1 MSKMKRARSLS
12 VSMDGRG
19 QRFTLNRITAAVLI
33 SLGAA
38 PAWADN
44 STNTITL
51 HNAGLRTANN
61 AINGLK
67 TDTDT
72 SVIVVNSN
80 TVTITTATKKGGTAF
95 NSFGDFNVATGNT
108 VNMVVPDGASTLV
121 NLVHDT
127 ATVINGNLNGVQGG
141 SIGGHVIFADPSG
154 MVVGASGVVNVG
166 SLTVTTPSAL
176 QMQQLVITAVNGSSA
191 DGNKAATDLKA
202 GTLNGGSGTLSIGG
216 KINASGSINLFAAA
230 ATVQAGAKLN
240 SGVDYADQV
249 FRSTVNVSDAQGT
262 GVVRQDGSVQ
272 IVANSTVAISGELSA
287 LMADNSGGSVSV
299 KAGQSV
305 TLNGG
310 TATTQGGT
318 ITASGKANKAGG
330 KVTIEAPSITMAD
343 YSTINTS
350 TTGTGN
356 AGDIMLTANS
366 DSSVTGTDAA
376 TVDLLAKQ
384 LEDQAQPLL
393 SSSGSKAAVVI
404 GQHAKLDAGQASDA
418 TKRGSVSISAFGF
431 DKQISGYANAS
442 GTINV
447 DGQINAKDILLHANS
462 EAMISNTLLGSL
474 FSSAAL
480 TADFSR
486 LKTAN
491 GWTDEE
497 TWANIVTTLG
507 DASSSKARNGNLGAL
522 GLDPT
527 DWSELA
533 ALIPNITVAIAN
545 ANASVSIGSTATLK
559 ASGAIDIAAKGTRTV
574 DTSTGTLPGLSGNLP
589 FNLGISYG
597 RISGE
602 TSVNVADGASLT
614 SGGNLAIQ
622 ALSADTLKLVTSST
636 NSNNGNGTQNTTAG
650 FAFGMAHS
658 DVTTLANVAHGV
670 LLNVAQDTS
679 VTAVTEQTLSNDV
692 TFKSLGLGAIGGPAI
707 ALTLFD
713 STTRAVFDADLA
725 GGRNLSV
732 TAVNL
737 VDQQKNSATVQS
749 GNSDKTFKTAKLIN
763 TTAPISGLISAKL
776 KAFFNLDP
784 ATAETKPTE
793 STFRFGSAVAVG
805 IADHTAEAVVGSR
818 GSAPKLALT
827 GDLTVQ
833 ALQREND
840 LHNSAQ
846 SSVMSKADLGDS
858 TETALSVAA
867 AYNQLTLNTHALI
880 GDGVVASAAR
890 LGVGAVNQQLL
901 NLDGVDRWSS
911 LSDIFAMLVAK
922 GKDASKLPSELS
934 TNFANGVASGTEKVT
949 VGSVTVMLNN
959 LDATA
964 WVGDNVKLT
973 ATGTDA
979 SAWSNS
985 PLAGLATLLGADGS
999 ETASSKAAHA
1009 LAFNWDS
1016 PLAIQAHTDVQQLQ
1030 ISGNLWPSLS
1040 ATATGDDGTSAGGAV
1055 NVQVTGNK
1063 TVAGIGASGAV
1074 TAKAVNVSAQQEEL
1088 IIGISPSGGK
1098 GASAAGNGAVVVSVN
1113 NAKVNASI
1121 NNSTAVTADNVTVSA
1136 AHQVGMWSAAGAIAL
1151 SQNNGVGASVAV
1163 NVLNSDVEALVGANP
1178 LWRPSAMGVGST
1190 DSSRATWSVDN
1201 LLINS
1206 RSDGQAGA
1214 FALAGARAK
1223 TADEKTDQAAA
1234 EKVNGGASNTS
1245 TEMAT
1250 TLSGA
1255 VSQTLTNGLNELT
1268 ASLKQAQAKASSI
1281 KDSVMS
1287 VPSTL
1292 SGYVDKLKMLI
1303 DGTSPEQGSQEGSS
1317 FALAGS
1323 AALNVSR
1330 QTTRSSLG
1338 DIVLD
1343 PRDPNSVGSN
1353 VTVQA
1358 LNQTNQLAGAG
1369 GGALT
1374 SAGEKKSE
1382 SSTAMAGA
1390 FAFDYLGNT
1399 TEALLQN
1406 ATLRN
1411 NHALAVHA
1419 ITAGDQLSMGLGMS
1433 AATGGV
1439 ENTSG
1444 ALAASAAA
1452 VTNAT
1457 RAAVIDSTVSQKNRG
1472 SIDVA
1477 AYDRSRLLIGG
1488 GAFAGST
1495 GKGSSVGVSATVG
1508 VLANKIQAQWLG
1520 STADGF
1526 VSFDLAAV
1534 SATRV
1539 LAGALTVAAST
1550 GGQSSAGAGALF
1562 ALVLNNV
1569 IEAKVD
1575 ADPLGVSSSLTGG
1588 TVDVS
1593 ARSAS
1598 NAAALD
1604 ALIDS
1609 AGDATLAGAGLD
1621 LDGTATAAKI
1631 DGSVASSDN
1640 LTADAGDT
1648 TTTQHTLYDGGT
1660 AGESIIGIA
1669 GGVAGTAGTKAAGGA
1684 FGVVYTGSDY
1694 TATVANTDADLTGDL
1709 NITAQNDTKVV
1720 AAAVGAAGSSGTAVS
1735 GSSTAVIGRGNVTAS
1750 LDMNSHTL
1758 HADNL
1763 TVSASKTAGTY
1774 SLAGNIAASS
1784 GGNAVGAAVSLT
1796 DMQQGASATVS
1807 HGAYRLSGDATV
1819 TAAGQS
1825 KIMTAAIAVA
1835 ATSDGNAVGG
1845 AITYNRISDT
1855 TKALLNDVDLVA
1867 ADLLVNAGQSGL
1879 GARIDALAVNV
1890 ALASGG
1896 TGLGGALAVNLID
1909 ATRSAKLTDSQVA
1922 VSGNANLSSS
1932 LDGEIWGIGVNGVA
1946 GTNSGGGSVV
1956 VNNISGGDT
1965 VGVDDST
1972 LSTTGTN
1979 KAFSANASGGQ
1990 GLKIN
1995 SLAGAI
2001 TGGSEAAVGGA
2012 ISVNRIAANRTASL
2026 TDTDISGFASN
2037 SLKSGVDQRIN
2048 AIAVAGSVGNNAG
2061 AGSSTTNI
2069 LSGTEEASISG
2080 GSVSGGSLSVT
2091 SNIGDRTLWSL
2102 AGAIAGAGEV
2112 AVGIANA
2119 NNIITSTREAA
2130 ISHTTLT
2137 LSQALDVKSG
2147 GSATIRTAAVGAGV
2161 AGNVALGGSVAVNV
2175 ISGTENAT
2183 LDGVTLTGATSVT
2196 VDVSRGEA
2204 NIQTLAGNV
2213 QGAGTGAGATAIAV
2227 STVNQQRNALINN
2240 SSLSLGST
2248 NSGIRVNALTSG
2260 TIKTLALSGAGAG
2273 TGAAVLSSTTNSI
2286 DAVTHA
2292 SVSGSSGS
2300 ASSLNVTAKD
2310 TSAIDSLAGGAVAA
2324 GSIAVGVAVAVNR
2337 IANDIEARLSG
2348 NLVSTGWALNDLN
2361 VTATSDAK
2369 VQTASVSA
2377 GFSGTAAVNAGVTTN
2392 LLNTSAKAL
2401 IDGGAKVVAQ
2411 NNIGVIALDRDV
2423 IRSYAAVVSGSGNAA
2438 VSGLVAVNLIDSSTE
2453 AGISGGTTSVTALGN
2468 GNGLAVDNGT
2478 LSNAPDTSAW
2488 ALAQQFSP
2496 AADLVAN
2503 TETLHGLAVRATS
2516 LQQVGQVSLSA
2527 GVALTPLASAAV
2539 TGLSNTSI
2547 IAGDT
2552 LAYIDDASINGSNSG
2567 ANAAQQVSIGAASH
2581 SFSYGSAS
2589 SAALSL
2595 GVAAVAAS
2603 VDTGVV
2609 SRNVTA
2615 RINHAAV
2622 TSLGA
2627 TDVSANSTQS
2637 ASNLVATISGGIVGV
2652 AGGAAVLELKGSTQ
2666 ALVGNGSSLNVG
2678 ALKVAASAINDLS
2691 PNAGTLSG
2699 GGVAVGA
2706 GINIGYDTSTV
2717 RAWLGEVDP
2726 ANLVRTAVNSSGAV
2740 NVTADSK
2747 TTLRA
2752 NAVGASLGG
2761 VAVAGASNILIVENT
2776 TEAGGRYVDFGTSAQ
2791 RTGSV
2796 NIKATDSLDA
2806 QLNVGSLAG
2815 GGVAVGGS
2823 ANVLVTNNATR
2834 AELLDSTAW
2843 LTGLLNISALR
2854 TVDAD
2859 LHAVTGG
2866 ISAVSSI
2873 GGALS
2878 LLLLGSGTVEQD
2890 GHDAMGELD
2899 KGNNGTLS
2907 LADNVGSRKN
2917 ADTAYTTTTLDA
2929 NGNVT
2934 LVDSTAAG
2942 TTLDSQTQTRS
2953 VKDRF
2958 VASSSVKQYKQ
2969 ETVARLSNATVN
2981 TAGDVTVSAS
2991 DLLATTNLAGSAQV
3005 SGATSYGAAAAF
3017 TFSNAHV
3024 AADVLGGSLTAAS
3037 LNVTGNSGALTAGQS
3052 AVDVTAYNG
3061 AAGMGLGLGAALAIG
3076 VMNNSVASHLGG
3088 VINLTGSLK
3097 DALSDSLE
3105 VSATAIGASV
3115 GAVGAGVVVAVA
3127 ERNSDVN
3134 LKVDDNA
3141 SLSAQTVS
3149 LSSSDLGR
3157 SSASGNGAAGGLLG
3171 AGNAVVVTA
3180 SDSSTVTSTSGNF
3193 VTFNAGSGGVTL
3205 SASALPNVSASAIG
3219 AALGGAVGVG
3229 ASVATASGDTL
3240 VTAAL
3245 GDDNSLLGNNGLTL
3259 AADLKMLAGKDPGTA
3274 NIVAKAIAGSGGL
3287 YFSANGTVA
3296 TASNNGSVS
3305 ATTGN
3310 RLQLPGGRID
3320 ISADSATHQYADA
3333 LGIAVSGGLSVG
3345 VAVASATATTQ
3356 TVASLGSNTQ
3366 ASSGVTM
3373 GDVVLSATGND
3384 LNQAKSVAGSGGLIA
3399 GNASQV
3405 ITRATGTASVSVGNN
3420 SNLLMDNLSLNASYT
3435 GRFGAHADSVNAAL
3449 LGASGAGVQN
3459 NLTGNSTVTVGDGAL
3474 LVTRQDMLISA
3485 SNHFYT
3491 QRFDDTAVSG
3501 AGGGV
3506 ISGQAVV
3513 NKTDITGNA
3522 LVNIGA
3528 AHLVAGLAPTGSISG
3543 KLMVRAYS
3551 EQATSEDATLSTGGG
3566 IAGGGAQNDHTS
3578 TLNNTINVASGAIL
3592 SSYGELGLGTYSLAS
3607 AAVEALVSTWGVAG
3621 VGVANANVSLTSN
3634 QNVNVRGTAVLE
3646 ALGNIAIDAGQDPEG
3661 LWETRM
3667 TTSANAQSVV
3677 RGLIAIPS
3685 ARAVS
3690 RSYNNAG
3697 VTVDAAA
3704 QVLAAR
3710 SITVGG
3716 FKGYTFAEADGVGRG
3731 YELGFIPVTNKDSTS
3746 DPRSTSTA
3754 TLNGTLLAGRY
3765 HELVIDI
3772 DANGNLVQSSGLP
3785 VSWMLDTGFI
3795 PTAYLDGISGIDATT
3810 KQILRNTLASNV
3822 TGAIRLGSMMAAGG
3836 NITVQADSLSGS
3848 GSLTANGGPKI
3859 QVTNASSR
3867 YLLVGS
3873 ALIPSDTGGNVYFTG
3888 GAGAAQFGASQ
3899 VHEVNKGQRAQI
3911 LIQNTWGGSS
3921 GNVSYGPAI
3930 FLTGD
3935 LYNLS
3940 GLIHITNA
3948 KGSLGQF
3955 ASTYGQQVLVEIPE
3969 GSMSVYQPNAYW
3981 AVGSNPISEWSAF
3994 ADITSSPT
4002 LAIEMIANAMYTHGE
4017 LANNNGGLLYQSD
4030 NNSTVLFGGCL
4041 PASSGSGSNCGGGV
4055 ANSYTGSSVGFHGIA
4070 SFPVVPI
4077 LTLQKVAYD
4086 YAKADL
4092 SGSKAS
4098 GQIVGGQVGIQ
4109 AKYVDINA
4117 TISSGQATTRTLS
4130 INASL
4135 DSWLSNHY
4143 CASHTCTSLVD
4154 IPTNFLAS
4162 TGGTLIHAKYDFV
4175 NQRIIV
4181 DDVNASGGGFV
4192 YIKGGV
4198 ISTNQLGN
4206 IQVNNGYGQVT
4217 INNQSNAQL
4226 QVGNIDTGSG
4236 SIGIVQ
4242 IVDTLKGLVGGQ
4254 YATTWYVDTQGVG
4267 LSTYDNRNGAT
4278 TLDGAYL
4285 VSSSAGN
4292 TVQYNPL
4299 TGIRY
4304 QWSQSASLYRNV
4316 VDNDSTFSVS
4326 NWAWSNPADIWTVD
4340 AGRVVAGNGNTSVYQ
4355 RDVSGTMGT
4364 NYWVGVAYHG
4374 CDGGVGSECHYGFS
4388 ATGQEEGG
4396 EWYGLWQYNFPTLAS
4411 ITVTQSV
4418 KADNPFNISFV
4429 GNAKG
4434 SITATSNNNLIVAGK
4449 LSNPVGTTTLSTN
4462 GNLTSLTDSSVY
4474 AHDLVLTAAAG
4485 IGATGSAFN
4494 ASVADGGTL
4503 TATSGSAGTYLSLG
4517 SGALINSIKAGNGT
4531 GDVVINAVGDLLATS
4546 NAANRGADVVGRNI
4560 TLNSSTGS
4568 LGSAANFLRLNA
4580 VEVATSGG
4588 ASAFGVVNAN
4598 ANRNAYLEE
4607 TKGDMW
4613 VGQITA
4619 ATGDV
4624 SVKVDQGSLYDVGRR
4639 SSQNDDE
4646 SAQQAIWQKLALTSG
4661 YGAESNITATSV
4673 KPFQDQITANYREY
4687 WSLVDAGSITNGT
4700 LTLSTAGLELYRP
4713 LAALKLG
4720 QLSASD
4726 ADVRQYVSAR
4736 YNDLSSGFDTQIG
4749 SNWRTQ
4755 AAFQSYDQQFS
4766 YVATSAQITALSQD
4780 AVWTQGELLYAID
4793 KAALGAASGSSV
4805 GSSQPNISGRNVN
4818 LQVADSLGQLAG
4830 ALTIDFSA
4838 LRNGTLTS
4846 TEAAALAVATA
4857 PGDVIVNRNSNND
4870 IVSLTVNR
4878 TLAFYVNASG
4888 QFDLNAG
4895 GAAYLQSQP
4904 DLRIGNVTV
4913 GSDARLAANGSIV
4926 AASAQGGVF
4935 NIGNNLTLQSTSGSL
4950 GTAGTTPAT
4959 LDLNVGG
4966 ALLAASAGQD
4976 VAINWLSGNFNVNQ
4990 IYALGAVYL
4999 NASSGS
5005 LVQQGSGVTVTAR
5018 DITLQ
5023 ARDAIG
5029 SAGQAMQVE
5038 LQSSTAGT
5046 LNATAGTNL
5055 WIATDKA
5062 LTVGTVQAGNN
5073 LSLSSTST
5081 AGMGA
5086 DTLRALNGDV
5096 SVDTRGTTR
5105 LNTTQASGQVLVN
5118 SSGDVQVGQWVQA
5131 GGLAYLNAQGELSLD
5146 DGAQVKGANL
5156 QLHDDSLTLGNSA
5169 SLSGANVALTTRGA
5183 ANFGAH
5189 SHIDATGQLSLSNS
5203 NGGASGD
5210 LTLASGAILNGASI
5224 VLNSA
5229 VVKLAAAAAFNSSGS
5244 LGLTASSLTMAADS
5258 YMQAA
5263 GTLSLKT
5270 SGDMTLGRLTNSGSA
5285 AQVFVIDSGG
5295 QITAN
5300 GDGNAN
5306 LIATGSGTSTVHAGI
5321 GIGSA
5326 AQALWVNLP
5335 VLTSAI
5341 TDQGNVYLRVQ
5352 QHTRGSTLDARH
5364 GLVEITANG
5373 GGIDYANVHAQGDFT
5388 QHGGDL
5394 TAASLVVNNG
5404 NLLLDHVDNASITA
5418 GDINGLAHVTA
5429 SSLSLGKV
5437 AVADTADLVVSGD
5450 MRVSDSF
5457 SALNTTLDLGSGSA
5471 INALTV
5477 TGDLDLV
5484 VTNALSLGRANVTGK
5499 AVLTHRG
5506 VAATSLH
5513 YGDLVIGD
5521 TLDVTGAGNWS
5532 GNSADVAQTAT
5543 FNVGT
5548 AQLGSLLSRQGRL
5561 SLQARGLFAADR
5573 LTSSTQDVDLLSG
5586 SANLGAVNAATT
5598 INALTNG
5605 DLVINQG
5612 IAQGNITLHTVT
5624 GSLGDIRFGDHYADP
5639 QSGYTLSNTY
5649 IQSGNDVDMLT
5660 DGNVYGGNA
5669 VAAHQMHIIGR
5680 NMDIG
5685 HVQSQLE
5692 DVFLQATGPYA
5703 QGEGNITGLVV
5714 EAARDL
5720 SIVASGN
5727 LSMPTIKYGG
5737 SYSLKAGR
5745 DLNVG
5750 VGGDFDATGDAV
5762 AGRDMTFTIGGNI
5775 DLRSLTAGRNIL
5787 VTSGKSINI
5796 DDGVTA
5802 GGNIRMVAN
5811 GGDLTIGTRVVS
5823 TAVPY
5828 ENQTLKGNVV
5838 LQASGNVTTPL
5849 VKATAGS
5856 ITVSGQNLRINDLDA
5871 AGSTAMTARG
5881 LIQVNGTSRSGAE
5894 QTWSAAQAISFGQ
5907 LLAGGAA
5914 RLTAGAD
5921 IDGTNMSAASI
5932 TAQGQNLWLND
5943 LTSVDSTDLTARGL
5957 IQVNG
5962 TSRSGGAQTWSAA
5975 GAINFGQLLAGGNA
5989 QLTAGGDITGSNTS
6003 AASVSAQGQS
6013 LRLNDLTS
6021 VGATDLLARGLIQVS
6036 GTSRS
6041 GGTQQ
6046 WTAEQTIGFGHLLA
6060 QGQALLDS
6068 MLSTRGTELQADAGA
6083 VVNAGWR
6090 NGQASEASI
6099 VIDQARAPT
6108 MSLWSG
6114 NLISVADASI
6124 GQSVD
6129 LHGQDIAIYGQHTG
6143 SGQLN
6148 LWVGG
6153 SGENAAQRFD
6163 SRLTANDIVAPHYY
6177 AVSGKLVTRANR
6189 VDLQDAAHVDFLD
6202 LQTASAHVVADDLT
6216 PAYRSE
6222 ADVQLYEIDKAFA
6235 LLQEAVTSTTNAY
6248 VVHRNNTHLVLVPNF
6263 SEAHAPVVTGVMVQ
6277 GVTAS
6282 SYGEQNAS
6290 GRAFSAIIKQLL
6302 QSTLVLPKPS
6312 QWTPSQWSNAPTES
6326 RINLNVDNVLNSN
6339 NGVRQWDL

>member
-38 PAWADN
+38 PAWANN
-44 STNTITL
+44 SANNITL

-72 SVIVVNSN
+72 SVTEVNSN
-80 TVTITTATKKGGTAF
+80 TVTITTATQRGATAF
-95 NSFGDFNVATGNT
+95 NSFGDFNVAAGNT

-127 ATVINGNLNGVQGG
+127 ATVINGNLNSIQGG
-141 SIGGHVIFADPSG
+141 SIGGHVIFADPNG

-166 SLTVTTPSAL
+166 SLTVTTPNAL

-272 IVANSTVAISGELSA
+272 IVANSTV
-287 LMADNSGGSVSV
+287 DNSGGSVSV

-318 ITASGKANKAGG
+318 ITASGKANMAGG

-393 SSSGSKAAVVI
+393 SSSGSKAEVVI

-442 GTINV
+442 GTVNV

-462 EAMISNTLLGSL
+462 EAMISYTLLGSL

-497 TWANIVTTLG
+497 TWANIITTLG

-545 ANASVSIGSTATLK
+545 ANASVSIGSTAKLD
-559 ASGAIDIAAKGTRTV
+559 ASGAIDIAAKATRTV

-614 SGGNLAIQ
+614 SGNLAIQ

-692 TFKSLGLGAIGGPAI
+692 TFKSLVQGAIGGPAI

-776 KAFFNLDP
+776 KALFNLDP

-805 IADHTAEAVVGSR
+805 IADHTAEAIVGSH

-840 LHNSAQ
+840 LHNGAQ

-922 GKDASKLPSELS
+922 GKDASNLPSELS

-973 ATGTDA
+973 VTGTDA

-1009 LAFNWDS
+1009 LAFNWDR

-1063 TVAGIGASGAV
+1063 TVAGIGASGTV

-1163 NVLNSDVEALVGANP
+1163 NVLNSDVEALVGANQ

-1303 DGTSPEQGSQEGSS
+1303 DGTSPGQGSQEGSS

-1343 PRDPNSVGSN
+1343 PRDPDSVGSN

-1406 ATLRN
+1406 ATLHN

-1419 ITAGDQLSMGLGMS
+1419 ITAGDQLSLGLGMS

-1457 RAAVIDSTVSQKNRG
+1457 RAAVIDSTVSQKNSG

-1526 VSFDLAAV
+1526 ASFDLAAV

-1575 ADPLGVSSSLTGG
+1575 ADSLGVSSSLTGG

-1621 LDGTATAAKI
+1621 LDGGTTTAANI
-1631 DGSVASSDN
+1631 DGSVATSDN

-1648 TTTQHTLYDGGT
+1648 TATQHTLYDGAT

-1684 FGVVYTGSDY
+1684 FGVIYTGSDY

-1896 TGLGGALAVNLID
+1896 AGLGGALAVNLID

-1922 VSGNANLSSS
+1922 LSGNANLSSS

-1972 LSTTGTN
+1972 VSTTGTN

-2048 AIAVAGSVGNNAG
+2048 AIAVAGSVGSNAG

-2119 NNIITSTREAA
+2119 NNIITATREAA

-2273 TGAAVLSSTTNSI
+2273 TGAAVLSSTTNNI

-2337 IANDIEARLSG
+2337 IANDIEARLSA

-2423 IRSYAAVVSGSGNAA
+2423 IRSSAAVVSGSGNAA

-2503 TETLHGLAVRATS
+2503 TETVHGLAVRATS

-2552 LAYIDDASINGSNSG
+2552 LAYIDDASINSSNGG

-2595 GVAAVAAS
+2595 GV
-2603 VDTGVV
+2603 
-2609 SRNVTA
+2609 
-2615 RINHAAV
+2615 
-2622 TSLGA
+2622 
-2627 TDVSANSTQS
+2627 
-2637 ASNLVATISGGIVGV
+2637 
-2652 AGGAAVLELKGSTQ
+2652 
-2666 ALVGNGSSLNVG
+2666 
-2678 ALKVAASAINDLS
+2678 
-2691 PNAGTLSG
+2691 
-2699 GGVAVGA
+2699 
-2706 GINIGYDTSTV
+2706 
-2717 RAWLGEVDP
+2717 
-2726 ANLVRTAVNSSGAV
+2726 
-2740 NVTADSK
+2740 
-2747 TTLRA
+2747 
-2752 NAVGASLGG
+2752 
-2761 VAVAGASNILIVENT
+2761 
-2776 TEAGGRYVDFGTSAQ
+2776 
-2791 RTGSV
+2791 
-2796 NIKATDSLDA
+2796 
-2806 QLNVGSLAG
+2806 
-2815 GGVAVGGS
+2815 
-2823 ANVLVTNNATR
+2823 
-2834 AELLDSTAW
+2834 
-2843 LTGLLNISALR
+2843 
-2854 TVDAD
+2854 
-2859 LHAVTGG
+2859 
-2866 ISAVSSI
+2866 
-2873 GGALS
+2873 
-2878 LLLLGSGTVEQD
+2878 
-2890 GHDAMGELD
+2890 
-2899 KGNNGTLS
+2899 
-2907 LADNVGSRKN
+2907 
-2917 ADTAYTTTTLDA
+2917 
-2929 NGNVT
+2929 
-2934 LVDSTAAG
+2934 
-2942 TTLDSQTQTRS
+2942 
-2953 VKDRF
+2953 
-2958 VASSSVKQYKQ
+2958 
-2969 ETVARLSNATVN
+2969 
-2981 TAGDVTVSAS
+2981 
-2991 DLLATTNLAGSAQV
+2991 
-3005 SGATSYGAAAAF
+3005 
-3017 TFSNAHV
+3017 
-3024 AADVLGGSLTAAS
+3024 
-3037 LNVTGNSGALTAGQS
+3037 
-3052 AVDVTAYNG
+3052 
-3061 AAGMGLGLGAALAIG
+3061 
-3076 VMNNSVASHLGG
+3076 
-3088 VINLTGSLK
+3088 
-3097 DALSDSLE
+3097 
-3105 VSATAIGASV
+3105 
-3115 GAVGAGVVVAVA
+3115 
-3127 ERNSDVN
+3127 
-3134 LKVDDNA
+3134 
-3141 SLSAQTVS
+3141 
-3149 LSSSDLGR
+3149 
-3157 SSASGNGAAGGLLG
+3157 
-3171 AGNAVVVTA
+3171 
-3180 SDSSTVTSTSGNF
+3180 
-3193 VTFNAGSGGVTL
+3193 
-3205 SASALPNVSASAIG
+3205 
-3219 AALGGAVGVG
+3219 
-3229 ASVATASGDTL
+3229 
-3240 VTAAL
+3240 
-3245 GDDNSLLGNNGLTL
+3245 
-3259 AADLKMLAGKDPGTA
+3259 
-3274 NIVAKAIAGSGGL
+3274 
-3287 YFSANGTVA
+3287 
-3296 TASNNGSVS
+3296 
-3305 ATTGN
+3305 
-3310 RLQLPGGRID
+3310 
-3320 ISADSATHQYADA
+3320 
-3333 LGIAVSGGLSVG
+3333 
-3345 VAVASATATTQ
+3345 
-3356 TVASLGSNTQ
+3356 
-3366 ASSGVTM
+3366 
-3373 GDVVLSATGND
+3373 
-3384 LNQAKSVAGSGGLIA
+3384 
-3399 GNASQV
+3399 
-3405 ITRATGTASVSVGNN
+3405 
-3420 SNLLMDNLSLNASYT
+3420 
-3435 GRFGAHADSVNAAL
+3435 
-3449 LGASGAGVQN
+3449 
-3459 NLTGNSTVTVGDGAL
+3459 
-3474 LVTRQDMLISA
+3474 
-3485 SNHFYT
+3485 
-3491 QRFDDTAVSG
+3491 
-3501 AGGGV
+3501 
-3506 ISGQAVV
+3506 
-3513 NKTDITGNA
+3513 
-3522 LVNIGA
+3522 
-3528 AHLVAGLAPTGSISG
+3528 
-3543 KLMVRAYS
+3543 
-3551 EQATSEDATLSTGGG
+3551 
-3566 IAGGGAQNDHTS
+3566 
-3578 TLNNTINVASGAIL
+3578 
-3592 SSYGELGLGTYSLAS
+3592 
-3607 AAVEALVSTWGVAG
+3607 
-3621 VGVANANVSLTSN
+3621 
-3634 QNVNVRGTAVLE
+3634 
-3646 ALGNIAIDAGQDPEG
+3646 
-3661 LWETRM
+3661 
-3667 TTSANAQSVV
+3667 
-3677 RGLIAIPS
+3677 
-3685 ARAVS
+3685 
-3690 RSYNNAG
+3690 
-3697 VTVDAAA
+3697 
-3704 QVLAAR
+3704 
-3710 SITVGG
+3710 
-3716 FKGYTFAEADGVGRG
+3716 
-3731 YELGFIPVTNKDSTS
+3731 
-3746 DPRSTSTA
+3746 
-3754 TLNGTLLAGRY
+3754 
-3765 HELVIDI
+3765 
-3772 DANGNLVQSSGLP
+3772 
-3785 VSWMLDTGFI
+3785 
-3795 PTAYLDGISGIDATT
+3795 
-3810 KQILRNTLASNV
+3810 
-3822 TGAIRLGSMMAAGG
+3822 
-3836 NITVQADSLSGS
+3836 
-3848 GSLTANGGPKI
+3848 
-3859 QVTNASSR
+3859 
-3867 YLLVGS
+3867 
-3873 ALIPSDTGGNVYFTG
+3873 
-3888 GAGAAQFGASQ
+3888 
-3899 VHEVNKGQRAQI
+3899 
-3911 LIQNTWGGSS
+3911 
-3921 GNVSYGPAI
+3921 
-3930 FLTGD
+3930 
-3935 LYNLS
+3935 
-3940 GLIHITNA
+3940 
-3948 KGSLGQF
+3948 
-3955 ASTYGQQVLVEIPE
+3955 
-3969 GSMSVYQPNAYW
+3969 
-3981 AVGSNPISEWSAF
+3981 
-3994 ADITSSPT
+3994 
-4002 LAIEMIANAMYTHGE
+4002 
-4017 LANNNGGLLYQSD
+4017 
-4030 NNSTVLFGGCL
+4030 
-4041 PASSGSGSNCGGGV
+4041 
-4055 ANSYTGSSVGFHGIA
+4055 
-4070 SFPVVPI
+4070 
-4077 LTLQKVAYD
+4077 
-4086 YAKADL
+4086 
-4092 SGSKAS
+4092 
-4098 GQIVGGQVGIQ
+4098 
-4109 AKYVDINA
+4109 
-4117 TISSGQATTRTLS
+4117 
-4130 INASL
+4130 
-4135 DSWLSNHY
+4135 
-4143 CASHTCTSLVD
+4143 
-4154 IPTNFLAS
+4154 
-4162 TGGTLIHAKYDFV
+4162 
-4175 NQRIIV
+4175 
-4181 DDVNASGGGFV
+4181 
-4192 YIKGGV
+4192 
-4198 ISTNQLGN
+4198 
-4206 IQVNNGYGQVT
+4206 
-4217 INNQSNAQL
+4217 
-4226 QVGNIDTGSG
+4226 
-4236 SIGIVQ
+4236 
-4242 IVDTLKGLVGGQ
+4242 
-4254 YATTWYVDTQGVG
+4254 
-4267 LSTYDNRNGAT
+4267 
-4278 TLDGAYL
+4278 
-4285 VSSSAGN
+4285 
-4292 TVQYNPL
+4292 
-4299 TGIRY
+4299 
-4304 QWSQSASLYRNV
+4304 
-4316 VDNDSTFSVS
+4316 
-4326 NWAWSNPADIWTVD
+4326 
-4340 AGRVVAGNGNTSVYQ
+4340 
-4355 RDVSGTMGT
+4355 
-4364 NYWVGVAYHG
+4364 
-4374 CDGGVGSECHYGFS
+4374 
-4388 ATGQEEGG
+4388 
-4396 EWYGLWQYNFPTLAS
+4396 
-4411 ITVTQSV
+4411 
-4418 KADNPFNISFV
+4418 
-4429 GNAKG
+4429 
-4434 SITATSNNNLIVAGK
+4434 
-4449 LSNPVGTTTLSTN
+4449 
-4462 GNLTSLTDSSVY
+4462 
-4474 AHDLVLTAAAG
+4474 
-4485 IGATGSAFN
+4485 
-4494 ASVADGGTL
+4494 
-4503 TATSGSAGTYLSLG
+4503 
-4517 SGALINSIKAGNGT
+4517 
-4531 GDVVINAVGDLLATS
+4531 
-4546 NAANRGADVVGRNI
+4546 
-4560 TLNSSTGS
+4560 
-4568 LGSAANFLRLNA
+4568 
-4580 VEVATSGG
+4580 
-4588 ASAFGVVNAN
+4588 
-4598 ANRNAYLEE
+4598 
-4607 TKGDMW
+4607 
-4613 VGQITA
+4613 
-4619 ATGDV
+4619 
-4624 SVKVDQGSLYDVGRR
+4624 
-4639 SSQNDDE
+4639 
-4646 SAQQAIWQKLALTSG
+4646 
-4661 YGAESNITATSV
+4661 
-4673 KPFQDQITANYREY
+4673 
-4687 WSLVDAGSITNGT
+4687 
-4700 LTLSTAGLELYRP
+4700 
-4713 LAALKLG
+4713 
-4720 QLSASD
+4720 
-4726 ADVRQYVSAR
+4726 
-4736 YNDLSSGFDTQIG
+4736 
-4749 SNWRTQ
+4749 
-4755 AAFQSYDQQFS
+4755 
-4766 YVATSAQITALSQD
+4766 
-4780 AVWTQGELLYAID
+4780 
-4793 KAALGAASGSSV
+4793 
-4805 GSSQPNISGRNVN
+4805 
-4818 LQVADSLGQLAG
+4818 
-4830 ALTIDFSA
+4830 
-4838 LRNGTLTS
+4838 
-4846 TEAAALAVATA
+4846 
-4857 PGDVIVNRNSNND
+4857 
-4870 IVSLTVNR
+4870 
-4878 TLAFYVNASG
+4878 
-4888 QFDLNAG
+4888 
-4895 GAAYLQSQP
+4895 
-4904 DLRIGNVTV
+4904 
-4913 GSDARLAANGSIV
+4913 
-4926 AASAQGGVF
+4926 
-4935 NIGNNLTLQSTSGSL
+4935 
-4950 GTAGTTPAT
+4950 
-4959 LDLNVGG
+4959 
-4966 ALLAASAGQD
+4966 
-4976 VAINWLSGNFNVNQ
+4976 
-4990 IYALGAVYL
+4990 
-4999 NASSGS
+4999 
-5005 LVQQGSGVTVTAR
+5005 
-5018 DITLQ
+5018 
-5023 ARDAIG
+5023 
-5029 SAGQAMQVE
+5029 
-5038 LQSSTAGT
+5038 
-5046 LNATAGTNL
+5046 
-5055 WIATDKA
+5055 
-5062 LTVGTVQAGNN
+5062 
-5073 LSLSSTST
+5073 
-5081 AGMGA
+5081 
-5086 DTLRALNGDV
+5086 
-5096 SVDTRGTTR
+5096 
-5105 LNTTQASGQVLVN
+5105 
-5118 SSGDVQVGQWVQA
+5118 
-5131 GGLAYLNAQGELSLD
+5131 
-5146 DGAQVKGANL
+5146 
-5156 QLHDDSLTLGNSA
+5156 
-5169 SLSGANVALTTRGA
+5169 
-5183 ANFGAH
+5183 
-5189 SHIDATGQLSLSNS
+5189 
-5203 NGGASGD
+5203 
-5210 LTLASGAILNGASI
+5210 
-5224 VLNSA
+5224 
-5229 VVKLAAAAAFNSSGS
+5229 
-5244 LGLTASSLTMAADS
+5244 
-5258 YMQAA
+5258 
-5263 GTLSLKT
+5263 
-5270 SGDMTLGRLTNSGSA
+5270 
-5285 AQVFVIDSGG
+5285 
-5295 QITAN
+5295 
-5300 GDGNAN
+5300 
-5306 LIATGSGTSTVHAGI
+5306 
-5321 GIGSA
+5321 
-5326 AQALWVNLP
+5326 
-5335 VLTSAI
+5335 
-5341 TDQGNVYLRVQ
+5341 
-5352 QHTRGSTLDARH
+5352 
-5364 GLVEITANG
+5364 
-5373 GGIDYANVHAQGDFT
+5373 
-5388 QHGGDL
+5388 
-5394 TAASLVVNNG
+5394 
-5404 NLLLDHVDNASITA
+5404 
-5418 GDINGLAHVTA
+5418 
-5429 SSLSLGKV
+5429 
-5437 AVADTADLVVSGD
+5437 
-5450 MRVSDSF
+5450 
-5457 SALNTTLDLGSGSA
+5457 
-5471 INALTV
+5471 
-5477 TGDLDLV
+5477 
-5484 VTNALSLGRANVTGK
+5484 
-5499 AVLTHRG
+5499 
-5506 VAATSLH
+5506 
-5513 YGDLVIGD
+5513 
-5521 TLDVTGAGNWS
+5521 
-5532 GNSADVAQTAT
+5532 
-5543 FNVGT
+5543 
-5548 AQLGSLLSRQGRL
+5548 
-5561 SLQARGLFAADR
+5561 
-5573 LTSSTQDVDLLSG
+5573 
-5586 SANLGAVNAATT
+5586 
-5598 INALTNG
+5598 
-5605 DLVINQG
+5605 
-5612 IAQGNITLHTVT
+5612 
-5624 GSLGDIRFGDHYADP
+5624 
-5639 QSGYTLSNTY
+5639 
-5649 IQSGNDVDMLT
+5649 
-5660 DGNVYGGNA
+5660 
-5669 VAAHQMHIIGR
+5669 
-5680 NMDIG
+5680 
-5685 HVQSQLE
+5685 
-5692 DVFLQATGPYA
+5692 
-5703 QGEGNITGLVV
+5703 
-5714 EAARDL
+5714 
-5720 SIVASGN
+5720 
-5727 LSMPTIKYGG
+5727 
-5737 SYSLKAGR
+5737 
-5745 DLNVG
+5745 
-5750 VGGDFDATGDAV
+5750 
-5762 AGRDMTFTIGGNI
+5762 
-5775 DLRSLTAGRNIL
+5775 
-5787 VTSGKSINI
+5787 
-5796 DDGVTA
+5796 
-5802 GGNIRMVAN
+5802 
-5811 GGDLTIGTRVVS
+5811 
-5823 TAVPY
+5823 
-5828 ENQTLKGNVV
+5828 
-5838 LQASGNVTTPL
+5838 
-5849 VKATAGS
+5849 
-5856 ITVSGQNLRINDLDA
+5856 
-5871 AGSTAMTARG
+5871 
-5881 LIQVNGTSRSGAE
+5881 
-5894 QTWSAAQAISFGQ
+5894 
-5907 LLAGGAA
+5907 
-5914 RLTAGAD
+5914 
-5921 IDGTNMSAASI
+5921 
-5932 TAQGQNLWLND
+5932 
-5943 LTSVDSTDLTARGL
+5943 
-5957 IQVNG
+5957 
-5962 TSRSGGAQTWSAA
+5962 
-5975 GAINFGQLLAGGNA
+5975 
-5989 QLTAGGDITGSNTS
+5989 
-6003 AASVSAQGQS
+6003 
-6013 LRLNDLTS
+6013 
-6021 VGATDLLARGLIQVS
+6021 
-6036 GTSRS
+6036 
-6041 GGTQQ
+6041 
-6046 WTAEQTIGFGHLLA
+6046 
-6060 QGQALLDS
+6060 
-6068 MLSTRGTELQADAGA
+6068 
-6083 VVNAGWR
+6083 
-6090 NGQASEASI
+6090 
-6099 VIDQARAPT
+6099 
-6108 MSLWSG
+6108 
-6114 NLISVADASI
+6114 
-6124 GQSVD
+6124 
-6129 LHGQDIAIYGQHTG
+6129 
-6143 SGQLN
+6143 
-6148 LWVGG
+6148 
-6153 SGENAAQRFD
+6153 
-6163 SRLTANDIVAPHYY
+6163 
-6177 AVSGKLVTRANR
+6177 
-6189 VDLQDAAHVDFLD
+6189 
-6202 LQTASAHVVADDLT
+6202 
-6216 PAYRSE
+6216 
-6222 ADVQLYEIDKAFA
+6222 
-6235 LLQEAVTSTTNAY
+6235 
-6248 VVHRNNTHLVLVPNF
+6248 
-6263 SEAHAPVVTGVMVQ
+6263 
-6277 GVTAS
+6277 
-6282 SYGEQNAS
+6282 
-6290 GRAFSAIIKQLL
+6290 
-6302 QSTLVLPKPS
+6302 
-6312 QWTPSQWSNAPTES
+6312 
-6326 RINLNVDNVLNSN
+6326 
-6339 NGVRQWDL
+6339 